1 MGLESL
7 IEEGMRVILS
17 CSYGFFE
24 KRKVNFCHDFFLP
37 CHGSYDIELNLTRA
51 TSLQNPN
58 FNPSKIHNSMKTKY
72 SLVRVR
78 ATRRHFIP
86 AILASAF
93 VTALLAPK
101 AQAANI
107 YWDRGGS
114 SNAWGTT
121 SNWSTASGAATPN
134 PAAVPGAADVAI
146 FNIATLTSNQTIDL
160 GANRTV
166 LGISATTGGTKTLQG
181 GGANRTLTLGASGV
195 TKSGTGSLTIGS
207 TTTNQNVNTRLSAD
221 QTWTNNHNTG
231 VITVN
236 NTLAPDSAVARK
248 LTLSG
253 TSTAANRINATI
265 TNNSTGVFSLEKTG
279 TGLWIIAN
287 NGNTF
292 TGNTVV
298 SNGTLRLF
306 NSNSLGTG
314 NVLVTNSGS
323 PTSGDNNNL
332 QVSGGLTVTRN
343 VVLENLGGS
352 FARVSLES
360 VNSNNGN
367 NNNWN
372 GNITF
377 KGGSNQAVTAN
388 NAPFTINGNLLM
400 DASPST
406 GIFIRGGNAG
416 TINGTITLG
425 TASILKTDSGSW
437 RINSTGNTH
446 GNVTVANG
454 GLILGATNALQTT
467 TSISHGET
475 NSNNG
480 RLEFQGV
487 NQTITRWNTNVAS
500 TGTNHIARNN
510 DTTTAST
517 LTFATPTA
525 TTDILKNVQIQG
537 SSTGLGVLHLVSNG
551 LGRTEFESGLFAAD
565 SLTVNS
571 GTIAFTGNASRNIAA
586 VTGLSGATIEKLGTG
601 SLIVEG
607 NWNNAGT
614 TNIVGGMLALGAG
627 TAGAVN
633 VADTTTLSSG
643 FAGGVLTAS
652 SVTFGTAGAT
662 TYVPIVTTPSV
673 APVTTTTLTNAGT
686 TVTVA
691 PQGVFSA
698 AGTYRLLDYTSA
710 TGLAGFTLAPVG
722 SYPHMTASLDTTTS
736 GQVNLV
742 VSAVDSLIW
751 TGQTN
756 NTWDVDTTTNFAL
769 ASSSSTASTFYAG
782 DSVAFGDTHDVGGA
796 GTPVTNRTITGAAL
810 NVGTLTFDNSSGD
823 YSVAAPLTVAG
834 SITKDGTS
842 ALTLSGS
849 NLINGSVT
857 VNEGTLKIGHANA
870 LAGNTGVTVASGATI
885 DANGNSPGARYDS
898 LTVSGTGVGG
908 NGAVVNNGAALVNLN
923 HFNAITLAGDTTW
936 GGSARYDVTQNM
948 TFNGGTNTLTKTGA
962 GDLWYSPAVG
972 HTIGNI
978 IVNQGTFGLQFRSNI
993 LDVTSTV
1000 TVNNTG
1006 FHTLWGVNSQ
1016 HPVTVNNGGTFQNG
1030 SGTGVSNGIITLNGT
1045 GVDHNLGATG
1055 TNTFNAAAKITGDGG
1070 FTKVGTGAMNLQSS
1084 ENDFLGDVTVSEGS
1098 LNMSPTGN
1106 IPTTVNLTVNGG
1118 TFDTWNRNHTVASI
1132 SGSGGRIH
1140 TGNSAISRLTTTQS
1154 TTTVLNTQI
1163 SNVVIEQSGTGSLTL
1178 GGTVDNNSGAA
1189 IVNSGTLIL
1198 AKGNTAAVGQAVHA
1212 IATGNLTI
1220 NGGAVQLAGN
1230 YDNTTAGTL
1239 INTPPA
1245 GINTST
1251 YGDLIYNNV
1260 AINLNLGTL
1269 DMNGRQEA
1277 VNQLL
1282 NPTGAGGTITNTS
1295 STASKLYIGHQNGT
1309 STFAGAINDGV
1320 GTVAV
1325 EKIGTG
1331 SLTLSGASN
1340 FSGGLTATA
1349 GTLVLDGSISGTG
1362 AIAVNGTSTFAGAGS
1377 SGGTL
1382 TAATGT
1388 TIQVGAASAGTSAM
1402 TLTLGGLNISGG
1414 VNLNLDF
1421 DAAGTTVD
1429 KIATTTTNGVTL
1441 AGSNN
1446 VNVAL
1451 GADGWVT
1458 GTYPI
1463 ITYAG
1468 AVTGATTS
1476 LNLTTPQGHSTVAIT
1491 DDTAGNINLVVTA
1504 AGNNKWVGGVSSVWD
1519 INGALNWSATPDN
1532 VFLNGD
1538 TAYFDDT
1545 ATTFAPAIAANV
1557 TPASVV
1563 FDNTTAYTLTGSATA
1578 GIIGTGGL
1586 TKTNNGT
1593 ATLATIQNTYT
1604 GVTLVEQGTLIANL
1618 NAGTATTSIPTASLV
1633 QVDAGATLK
1642 VVSNDADFAF
1652 NNRLSG
1658 SGTIVI
1664 DPHFTAAAAARG
1676 VNINSTGT
1684 TFTGKILLS
1693 PTTDVASGLGTFRNS
1708 TTMTPAGIGAATVE
1722 VDAGAQIWLSA
1733 NTFTNNYIITGHGF
1747 SETAGG
1753 TPIAASGLTAYTG
1766 TTFGGIGAI
1775 RMDANAVVSGN
1786 ITLEGSAKIMCYGA
1800 TGTISGSISTTNS
1813 TDLLVIG
1820 GGGSGTNILLTGTNN
1835 VGANALVDIFV
1846 NSGSPSAQGQ
1856 LVAVGNNTTTGTLGT
1871 GSVILN
1877 GDAGSA
1883 TVRFD
1888 RSDGYTLAAGN
1899 TIIGVGSNTSNAQ
1912 VRLDSLGGFNQNSV
1926 EINLGSGGLLVGTVA
1941 GRVGSIA
1948 NIDGDVTVGRVQVGT
1963 GVAGSTLNILPGAD
1977 IVNSGNFW
1985 IGEQSNNTAT
1995 VTQTGG
2001 AATAGTNV
2009 RVGHWPG
2016 ATSVYNISAGTL
2028 STTANA
2034 ALATDPSNTAEQNG
2048 GIYVGVD
2055 GAGTLNQSGGT
2066 VTTDWVVLDN
2076 RGDSAGADQYNLSAG
2091 VLELRGQYGIA
2102 NRSATTEFNFTGGT
2116 IKNIGVGVNARII
2129 GLGTFTIGTGGTGT
2143 PTIEVTDE
2151 TSSITASRALDGTGA
2166 LTKTGDGTLTFDG
2179 AANTYT
2185 GATTVSEGTLALVG
2199 GSQASPI
2206 TVSAGAS
2213 LSFTLG
2219 SPTTSTSSFDL
2230 TNGTIKI
2237 SGTPT
2242 LASYTLISDSTGI
2255 TGTPTLDAPIAGYNL
2270 YKFGNSLV
2278 LATPYGAWASNGFT
2292 NPFTQ
2297 TLPGQ
2302 DQDGDT
2308 FVNLMEYA
2316 FGTDPT
2322 VNSSGQIA
2330 YAAGVVTAPGQ
2341 PAILQDGGVWYAVF
2355 GRRTDY
2361 ATAGLTYTV
2370 QFTAGLDQWTDDATA
2385 PTVIATDGTIDAV
2398 RVPFPNFVDSPS
2410 GPKKPNFFRVQVED

>member
-1 MGLESL
+1 
-7 IEEGMRVILS
+7 
-17 CSYGFFE
+17 
-24 KRKVNFCHDFFLP
+24 
-37 CHGSYDIELNLTRA
+37 
-51 TSLQNPN
+51 
-58 FNPSKIHNSMKTKY
+58 MKTKY

-78 ATRRHFIP
+78 ASRRHFIP

-93 VTALLAPK
+93 VCSLLAPK
-101 AQAANI
+101 AQGADI
-107 YWDRGGS
+107 YWDRGS
-114 SNAWGTT
+114 STNAWGTVG
-121 SNWSTASGAATPN
+121 NWSTAAGAATPN
-134 PAAVPGAADVAI
+134 PAAIPGTGDVAVL
-146 FNIATLTSNQTIDL
+146 NISTLTSNQTLDL
-160 GANRTV
+160 GADRSV
-166 LGISATTGGTKTLQG
+166 GGISAVTAGTKLIQG
-181 GGANRTLTLGASGV
+181 GGANRTLTLGASGLA
-195 TKSGTGSLTIGS
+195 KSGTGALTIGS
-207 TTTNQNVNTRLSAD
+207 TTTNQNANVRLSAD
-221 QTWTNNHNTG
+221 QTWTNNNNTG
-231 VITVN
+231 AITVQ
-236 NTLAPDSAVARK
+236 NTLAANSAVARK

-314 NVLVTNSGS
+314 TGNVLVTNTGS
-323 PTSGDNNNL
+323 PASIDNNSL
-332 QVSGGLTVTRN
+332 QLSGGATVTRN
-343 VVLENLGGS
+343 LVLENLGGS

-360 VNSNNGN
+360 VNSSNGN

-425 TASILKTDSGSW
+425 TASILKTDGGTW

-467 TSISHGET
+467 ASVTHGET
-475 NSNNG
+475 NANNG
-480 RLEFQGV
+480 RLELQGV

-537 SSTGLGVLHLVSNG
+537 SSTGFGVFHLVSNG
-551 LGRTEFESGLFAAD
+551 LGRTEFQDGIVAAN

-571 GTIAFTGNASRNIAA
+571 GTVAFTGNVSRNFAT

-607 NWNNAGT
+607 DWDNAGT

-627 TAGAVN
+627 TAGDIN
-633 VADTTTLSSG
+633 VADSTTLSTG
-643 FAGGVLTAS
+643 LGGGVLTTSA
-652 SVTFGTAGAT
+652 VTFGSSGAT
-662 TYVPIVTTPSV
+662 TYAPIITNPGV
-673 APVTTTTLTNAGT
+673 APLSTDTLTNAGT

-691 PQGVFSA
+691 PLAASFST
-698 AGTYRLLDYTSA
+698 GTYRLLDYTSA
-710 TGLAGFTLAPVG
+710 TGLAGFTLAPLG
-722 SYPHMTASLDTTTS
+722 SYPHITATLDTATS

-742 VSAVDSLIW
+742 VTAVDSLIW

-756 NTWDVDTTTNFAL
+756 NTWDVDTTSNFAL
-769 ASSSSTASTFYAG
+769 ASSSSTAATFYQG

-810 NVGTLTFDNSSGD
+810 NVGTLTFDNSLGD

-842 ALTLSGS
+842 ALTFSGS
-849 NLINGSVT
+849 NLINGSVS

-885 DANGNSPGARYDS
+885 DADGITPGTRYDS

-908 NGAVVNNGAALVNLN
+908 NGAVVNNGAALINLN

-948 TFNGGTNTLTKTGA
+948 TFNGGSNTLTKTGA
-962 GDLWYSPAVG
+962 GDFWYSPAVG

-978 IVNQGTFGLQFRSNI
+978 IVNQGVFGLQFRSNI
-993 LDVTSTV
+993 LETTSTV

-1006 FHTLWGVNSQ
+1006 IHRLWGVNSQ
-1016 HPVTVNNGGTFQNG
+1016 HPVIVNEGGAFE
-1030 SGTGVSNGIITLNGT
+1030 SGTGTSVSNGVITLNGT
-1045 GVDHNLGATG
+1045 GLNKSLGGAG
-1055 TNTFNAAAKITGDGG
+1055 ALNTAEKMTGDGG
-1070 FTKVGTGAMNLQSS
+1070 FTKVGAGAMNILSAA
-1084 ENDFLGDVTVSEGS
+1084 NDFTGDVRVLAGA
-1098 LNMSPTGN
+1098 LNMSPTGV
-1106 IPTTVNLTVNGG
+1106 IPATVNLTVDGG

-1132 SGSGGRIH
+1132 SGSGGRIY
-1140 TGNSAISRLTTTQS
+1140 TGTAAISRLTTTQS
-1154 TTTVLNTQI
+1154 TSTVANTQV
-1163 SNVVIEQSGTGSLTL
+1163 SNVVIEMSGTGSLTL
-1178 GGTVDNNSGAA
+1178 GGTLDNSSGSA
-1189 IVNSGTLIL
+1189 IVNSGTLVL
-1198 AKGNTAAVGQAVHA
+1198 AKGNTAAVGQAIHA
-1212 IATGNLTI
+1212 VATGNLNI
-1220 NGGAVQLAGN
+1220 NGGTVQLAGT
-1230 YDNTTAGTL
+1230 YDNTTAATG
-1239 INTPPA
+1239 INAPPA

-1260 AINLNLGTL
+1260 AINLNAGTL

-1282 NPTGAGGTITNTS
+1282 NPTGVGGTITNTS
-1295 STASKLYIGHQNGT
+1295 ATASKLYIGHQNGA
-1309 STFAGAINDGV
+1309 STFAGAINDGT
-1320 GTVAV
+1320 GTVAI

-1331 SLTLSGASN
+1331 ALTLSGTSN
-1340 FSGGLTATA
+1340 FTGGLTQTA
-1349 GTLVLDGSISGTG
+1349 GTIIVPATGVLGNTPITITANTFTLDGTHGTG
-1362 AIAVNGTSTFAGAGS
+1362 AIALNGTSTFTGS
-1377 SGGTL
+1377 GTSTGLL

-1388 TIQVGAASAGTSAM
+1388 TIQVGAATAGTSAT
-1402 TLTLGGLNISGG
+1402 TLGLGGLNVSGG
-1414 VNLNLDF
+1414 AKINLDF
-1421 DAAGTTVD
+1421 NAAGTVVD
-1429 KIATTTTNGVTL
+1429 KIATTTSGGVTL
-1441 AGSNN
+1441 SGTNDL
-1446 VNVAL
+1446 NVAL

-1468 AVTGATTS
+1468 AVTGATSS
-1476 LNLTTPQGHSTVAIT
+1476 LNLTTPVGHSSVAIT
-1491 DDTAGNINLVVTA
+1491 DDMAGNINLVVTA
-1504 AGNNKWVGGVSSVWD
+1504 AGDNKWVGGASSVWD
-1519 INGALNWSATPDN
+1519 INTALNWSLSGN

-1538 TAYFDDT
+1538 TAVFDDT
-1545 ATTFAPAIAANV
+1545 ATTFAPTLATNV
-1557 TPASVV
+1557 TPAAVV
-1563 FDNTTAYTLTGSATA
+1563 FDNTTPYTLTGTAA

-1586 TKTNNGT
+1586 TKTNTGT
-1593 ATLATIQNTYT
+1593 ATLVTMQNTYT
-1604 GVTLVEQGTLIANL
+1604 GVTLVEEGTLIANMNTGTL
-1618 NAGTATTSIPTASLV
+1618 VATATTTIPTGSLV

-1642 VVSNDADFAF
+1642 VVANDGDFNF
-1652 NNRLSG
+1652 TSRLAG

-1664 DPHFTAAAAARG
+1664 DPHFTAATGVRG
-1676 VNINSTGT
+1676 LNINSTGT

-1693 PTTDVASGLGTFRNS
+1693 PSTGAGTDGGTFRNS
-1708 TTMTPAGIGAATVE
+1708 VTLTPAGIGAATVE
-1722 VDAGAQIWLSA
+1722 VDEGAQIWLSA
-1733 NTFTNNYIITGHGF
+1733 NTFPNNYIITGHGF

-1775 RMDANAVVSGN
+1775 RMENNAVITGN
-1786 ITLEGSAKIMCYGA
+1786 ITLEGNAKIMSYGA
-1800 TGTISGSISTTNS
+1800 TGTIAGSISTTNA

-1835 VGANALVDIFV
+1835 VGANALKDIFV

-1871 GSVILN
+1871 GSVLLN
-1877 GDAGSA
+1877 GDAGTA

-1888 RSDGYTLAAGN
+1888 RSDGYTLDVGN
-1899 TIIGVGSNTSNAQ
+1899 TIISSGSNTVNTAI
-1912 VRLDSLGGFNQNSV
+1912 RLDCLGGFNQNEV
-1926 EINLGSGGLLVGTVA
+1926 PINLGSGGLLVGTVA

-1948 NIDGDVTVGRVQVGT
+1948 NLDGDITVGRVQIGT
-1963 GVAGSTLNILPGAD
+1963 GVAGSTVNFLPGVNV
-1977 IVNSGNFW
+1977 VNSGNLW
-1985 IGEQSNNTAT
+1985 LGEQANLTTTA
-1995 VTQTGG
+1995 TQTGG
-2001 AATAGTNV
+2001 AVTAGTHA
-2009 RVGHWPG
+2009 RIGHWPG

-2028 STTANA
+2028 TMAANA
-2034 ALATDPSNTAEQNG
+2034 ALATDPSNTAESNG
-2048 GIYVGVD
+2048 GIYLGVD
-2055 GAGTLNQSGGT
+2055 GAGTMNQSGGT

-2076 RGDSAGADQYNLSAG
+2076 RGDSVGVDQYNLSG
-2091 VLELRGQYGIA
+2091 GSLELRGQYGIS

-2116 IKNIGVGVNARII
+2116 IKNIGVGVNARIN
-2129 GLGTFTIGTGGTGT
+2129 GLGTFTVGTGGTGT

-2151 TSSITASRALDGTGA
+2151 TSSITASRSLDGTGA
-2166 LTKTGDGTLTFDG
+2166 LTKTGDGTLTLNG

-2206 TVSAGAS
+2206 TVSTGAS

-2230 TNGTIKI
+2230 TNGTVKI

-2255 TGTPTLDAPIAGYNL
+2255 TGTPTLDSPIAGYNL

-2278 LATPYGAWASNGFT
+2278 LATPYGAWAINAFE

-2341 PAILQDGGVWYAVF
+2341 PVILQDGGVWYAVF

-2370 QFTAGLDQWTDDATA
+2370 QFTAGLDQWTDDASV

-2398 RVPFPNFVDSPS
+2398 RVPFPNFVGSPS
-2410 GPKKPNFFRVQVED
+2410 GPKKPNFFRVQIED